1 MGPTIF
7 NVVCV
12 KLRTMYIIYLLC
24 SSLSELHHL
33 IAQKIEKKKTQSDH
47 YQQKQN
53 ETSWH
58 CKELV
63 KLK

>member
-24 SSLSELHHL
+24 SSLSELNHL
-33 IAQKIEKKKTQSDH
+33 IAQKIEKKKKKKLNQIIINKNNMRH
-47 YQQKQN
+47 RGI
-53 ETSWH
+53 
-58 CKELV
+58 V
-63 KLK
+63 KS